1 MLVECQ
7 KTHNI
12 SVLVQVGN
20 LGSSIIDHLLR
31 PVSLAGNVN
40 KVQVFCH
47 HSGPSIPNVEYHCPP
62 KFMAKS
68 AITAII
74 YESIDLFFHTL
85 FNQSVTL
92 AGFLLNP
99 HGIIAF
105 VVAKLNRKKVI
116 IYLIAGRHELYTND
130 RNKGSIKDVDFNITL
145 PPWYG
150 KLFLIILK
158 HTNAIITTGSVTKSF
173 LVKCGIKVNNIHPII
188 SPVNNQRFY
197 HITFPKIYDV
207 LSVGSLILIKHHEI
221 LLQTI
226 FEVKSLYPHIR
237 VCIVGDGPRKNEL
250 IQLAEKLGIS
260 ENIDFVGFQTDVPY
274 YYNSSKIFIHTSE
287 TEGLPNV
294 VLEAMM
300 CGLPCIVSNCGDI
313 LDIAKDGYNSLVIQ
327 KFDDYRGFANAIY
340 NLLENDE
347 LYNNICRNALKITES
362 VSIEN
367 VTQQWEL
374 ILANNN
380 FAKC

>member
-1 MLVECQ
+1 
-7 KTHNI
+7 
-12 SVLVQVGN
+12 
-20 LGSSIIDHLLR
+20 
-31 PVSLAGNVN
+31 
-40 KVQVFCH
+40 
-47 HSGPSIPNVEYHCPP
+47 
-62 KFMAKS
+62 
-68 AITAII
+68 
-74 YESIDLFFHTL
+74 
-85 FNQSVTL
+85 
-92 AGFLLNP
+92 
-99 HGIIAF
+99 
-105 VVAKLNRKKVI
+105 
-116 IYLIAGRHELYTND
+116 
-130 RNKGSIKDVDFNITL
+130 
-145 PPWYG
+145 
-150 KLFLIILK
+150 
-158 HTNAIITTGSVTKSF
+158 
-173 LVKCGIKVNNIHPII
+173 
-188 SPVNNQRFY
+188 
-197 HITFPKIYDV
+197 
-207 LSVGSLILIKHHEI
+207 
-221 LLQTI
+221 
-226 FEVKSLYPHIR
+226 
-237 VCIVGDGPRKNEL
+237 VGDGPRKNEL